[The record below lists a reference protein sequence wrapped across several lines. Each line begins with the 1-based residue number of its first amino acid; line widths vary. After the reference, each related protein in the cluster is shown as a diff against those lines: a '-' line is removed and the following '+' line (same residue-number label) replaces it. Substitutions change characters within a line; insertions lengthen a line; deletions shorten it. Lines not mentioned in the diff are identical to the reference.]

1 MKKLRGL
8 VLLILVAVIWGTAF
22 VAQSKAM
29 DSIEPFTFNFVRCLI
44 GSAVLLPLVPLMRRV
59 NRGDGNPGSGGLS
72 LKLSAAGLLCG
83 TVLCIASNLQQ
94 FGIAMGDSVGKA
106 GFITALYIVL
116 VPLFGLALKQR
127 VSRFIWF
134 SVAAA
139 TIGLYLLCVDE
150 RITIKPSDIM
160 LLCSAVFFAI
170 HILLI
175 NHYSTLVDCVA
186 LSCVQLFVCGV
197 LSGAAAFIFET
208 PRMDMILD
216 ARLPLLYAGVLSCG
230 VAYTLQIFG
239 QRDLNPTVAS
249 LVMCLESVVA
259 VIAGAIILKQ
269 RLSARELTGCCVML
283 AAIVTAQLPYPRT
296 DKAKNGKGIG
306 SGKV

>member
-1 MKKLRGL
+1 MKKLRSL
-8 VLLILVAVIWGTAF
+8 TLLILAATIWGTAF

-29 DSIEPFTFNFVRCLI
+29 DSIEPFTFNFVRSLI
-44 GSAVLLPLVPLMRRV
+44 GSLVLLPLIPVMRRV
-59 NRGDGNPGSGGLS
+59 NRRNEKPGAGARGSELLIG
-72 LKLSAAGLLCG
+72 GLLCG

-116 VPLFGLALKQR
+116 VPIFGLALKQR
-127 VSRFIWF
+127 ISRFVWF

-139 TIGLYLLCVDE
+139 TIGMYLLCVDE
-150 RITIKPSDIM
+150 EITIKPSDIM
-160 LLCSAVFFAI
+160 LLSSAVFFAF

-175 NHYSTLVDCVA
+175 NHFSPLVDCVA
-186 LSCVQLFVCGV
+186 LSCIQFFVCGA
-197 LSGAAAFIFET
+197 LSAVAAFIFET
-208 PRMDMILD
+208 PRIDMLID
-216 ARLPLLYAGVLSCG
+216 AWLPLVYAGVLSCG

-269 RLSARELTGCCVML
+269 HLSVRELIGCCVML
-283 AAIVTAQLPYPRT
+283 AAIVAAQLPYPRT
-296 DKAKNGKGIG
+296 LKEKRRRD
-306 SGKV
+306 

>member
-1 MKKLRGL
+1 M
-8 VLLILVAVIWGTAF
+8 LLILAATIWGTAF

-29 DSIEPFTFNFVRCLI
+29 DSIEPFTFNFVRSLI
-44 GSAVLLPLVPLMRRV
+44 GSLVLLPLIPVMRRA
-59 NRGDGNPGSGGLS
+59 NRRNEKPGAGARGSELLIG
-72 LKLSAAGLLCG
+72 GLLCG

-116 VPLFGLALKQR
+116 VPIFGLALKQSI
-127 VSRFIWF
+127 SRFVWF

-139 TIGLYLLCVDE
+139 TIGMYLLCVDE
-150 RITIKPSDIM
+150 EITIKPSDIM
-160 LLCSAVFFAI
+160 LLSSAVFFAF

-175 NHYSTLVDCVA
+175 NHFSPLVDCVA
-186 LSCVQLFVCGV
+186 LSCIQFFVCGA
-197 LSGAAAFIFET
+197 LSAAAAFIFET
-208 PRMDMILD
+208 PRIDMLID
-216 ARLPLLYAGVLSCG
+216 AWLPLLYAGVLSCG

-269 RLSARELTGCCVML
+269 HLSVRELIGCCVML
-283 AAIVTAQLPYPRT
+283 AAIVAAQLPYPRT
-296 DKAKNGKGIG
+296 LKEKRRRD
-306 SGKV
+306 